1 MSQVFTDRV
10 RGALVPGGV
19 GEGLFGGKDF
29 DKAAGKM
36 VEFVRL
42 RDMAVERGGIELGE
56 QINAPEMRIDAV
68 GDRNVHQAV
77 FARQGNCGLRAVAR
91 QRKQPRPLPP
101 AHNDREDIA
110 GVSGHAHAVSHSE
123 IHSCGSMRLFYTF
136 PWP

>member
-56 QINAPEMRIDAV
+56 QINALEIRVDAV
-68 GDRNVHQAV
+68 GYGNVHQAV
-77 FARQGNCGLRAVAR
+77 FAGQRHCRLGPLFGQGKEPRSRPAAHDHSQHVAAV
-91 QRKQPRPLPP
+91 
-101 AHNDREDIA
+101 
-110 GVSGHAHAVSHSE
+110 
-123 IHSCGSMRLFYTF
+123 
-136 PWP
+136 W